1 MTNKTA
7 RNTRNRINKFCFAG
21 KLLWKCGDLCARLCI
36 SCLVSPVRLLA
47 SSYLFIFIHT
57 VGCSFVRSFVV
68 RTMCIEHRVS
78 HYSYYIVENI
88 FTFSVF
94 CHFRMSAYKF
104 NLENCCYELSI
115 NDVIA
120 LEENKIEAREKAKKD
135 DQKQAVKAGEP
146 HMCTVHLHE

>member
-1 MTNKTA
+1 MP
-7 RNTRNRINKFCFAG
+7 RITVIIREQA
-21 KLLWKCGDLCARLCI
+21 
-36 SCLVSPVRLLA
+36 A
-47 SSYLFIFIHT
+47 SM
-57 VGCSFVRSFVV
+57 RSFLFSFFVALSVV
-68 RTMCIEHRVS
+68 
-78 HYSYYIVENI
+78 I
-88 FTFSVF
+88 FGMGA
-94 CHFRMSAYKF
+94 RYKF